1 MKERVIYLGFMLIFW
16 FYFPLLSII
25 FLVFSIKIFT
35 NNKALITLIFVL
47 LSLSMGLL
55 AYTQDGSAGKMY
67 DTDIERYYFTYNLF
81 SEMTFLEFYKTRLY
95 TTLNPLFDITN
106 FILSKI
112 FTSTPQ
118 VLSLF
123 WISLSYFINF
133 ITIDLMTSFFGR
145 NYRKKYLSFLIFTF
159 IFIFSIFTFSADLI
173 KQFSATSIFLLS
185 LILKIKNRKNI
196 SIVYLTTSILIHTSV
211 IILIPIYLF
220 YSYFNKMFT
229 LKNIL
234 FFLIVIF
241 IISNLSLIANL
252 LSNTNLLYF
261 SLLGDKSELIAESEK
276 IWNIHYLHM
285 FLLSLFGFS
294 VYYSSL
300 ALKKIS
306 QEKYFSYSNDINNRE
321 VKILYSVLIIS
332 LIILITNITNMHNF
346 LRYLNTYGI
355 LYVIPLLFSI
365 YKNKN
370 NFLNV
375 FTLIYLM
382 FFGFYSNYYLYMRSF
397 APNRP
402 YGVSF
407 MNNDIITLLT
417 SNIVNILGYVN

>member
-1 MKERVIYLGFMLIFW
+1 MKENVIYLGILLIIW
-16 FYFPLLSII
+16 FFFPILSII
-25 FLVFSIKIFT
+25 FLVYSINIFT
-35 NNKALITLIFVL
+35 NNKALISLIFVL

-55 AYTQDGSAGKMY
+55 AYTQDGSVGILI
-67 DTDIERYYFTYNLF
+67 DSDIERYYIMYNLF
-81 SEMTFLEFYKTRLY
+81 SEMNFREFSETRLL
-95 TTLNPLFDITN
+95 TNPNPLFDVTN

-261 SLLGDKSELIAESEK
+261 SLLG
-276 IWNIHYLHM
+276 N
-285 FLLSLFGFS
+285 
-294 VYYSSL
+294 
-300 ALKKIS
+300 
-306 QEKYFSYSNDINNRE
+306 KYAINC
-321 VKILYSVLIIS
+321 
-332 LIILITNITNMHNF
+332 
-346 LRYLNTYGI
+346 
-355 LYVIPLLFSI
+355 
-365 YKNKN
+365 KN
-370 NFLNV
+370 
-375 FTLIYLM
+375 
-382 FFGFYSNYYLYMRSF
+382 GE
-397 APNRP
+397 P
-402 YGVSF
+402 
-407 MNNDIITLLT
+407 
-417 SNIVNILGYVN
+417 